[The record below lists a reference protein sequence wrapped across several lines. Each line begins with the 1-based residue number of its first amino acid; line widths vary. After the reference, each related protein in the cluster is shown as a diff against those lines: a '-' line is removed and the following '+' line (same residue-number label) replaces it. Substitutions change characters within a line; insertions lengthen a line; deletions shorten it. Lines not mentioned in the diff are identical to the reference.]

1 MVKRWLNNFGKKRQL
16 RYEQRVDLSKKQ
28 KTKQSNGKGDK
39 SRIANKKRFDENWDK
54 IFKKEK
60 K

>member
-1 MVKRWLNNFGKKRQL
+1 
-16 RYEQRVDLSKKQ
+16 LSKKQ